1 MLHIFL
7 VWLAAGLLLATV
19 TLLWIMF
26 CGTTAH
32 WGEKEGLAFWKTFA
46 LSFFLTPLA
55 GALMV
60 LSFKPPRAT
69 RSLAETASR
78 G

>member
-7 VWLAAGLLLATV
+7 VWLAAGLVLATAA
-19 TLLWIMF
+19 LAWIML
-26 CGTTAH
+26 CGATAH
-32 WGEKEGLAFWKTFA
+32 WAEKEGLTFWKTFT

-60 LSFKPPRAT
+60 LSFKPPRPA

>member
-7 VWLAAGLLLATV
+7 IWLAAGLVLATAA
-19 TLLWIMF
+19 LAWIMV
-26 CGTTAH
+26 CGATAH
-32 WGEKEGLAFWKTFA
+32 WGEREGIAFRKTFA
-46 LSFFLTPLA
+46 LSFFLSPLA
-55 GALMV
+55 GALLV
-60 LSFKPPRAT
+60 LSFKPPRTA

>member
-7 VWLAAGLLLATV
+7 VWLAAGLVLATAA
-19 TLLWIMF
+19 LAWIMV
-26 CGTTAH
+26 CGATAN
-32 WGEKEGLAFWKTFA
+32 WAEKEGLAFWKTFA

-55 GALMV
+55 GVLMV
-60 LSFKPPRAT
+60 LSFKPPRAA

>member
-7 VWLAAGLLLATV
+7 VWFAAGLVLATIA
-19 TLLWIMF
+19 LSWIML
-26 CGTTAH
+26 CGATAH

-46 LSFFLTPLA
+46 LSFLLTPLA
-55 GALMV
+55 GTLLV
-60 LSFKPPRAT
+60 LSFKPPRAA

>member
-7 VWLAAGLLLATV
+7 IWFAAVLVLATAA
-19 TLLWIMF
+19 LAWIMV
-26 CGTTAH
+26 CGAIAQ
-32 WGEKEGLAFWKTFA
+32 WAEKEGLAFWKTFA

-60 LSFKPPRAT
+60 LSFKPPRTT